1 MQISI
6 RNHVGKCA
14 LLCFYTIF
22 KRWHNSKCL
31 VGEKKRTMTVQDLCF
46 WMGHILDSSARIKL
60 HFPARLLVTLLR
72 SWRCWGERGRL
83 IRAWPELPSR
93 KAPLWLTPL
102 SSLSSP
108 LQLARWQVHV
118 EKRDNQL
125 PSPLVCLCPLLI
137 FPVSLSHSALATSFL
152 LLLIYWLFSLFFFHH
167 LYLMWIHIVSS

>member
-1 MQISI
+1 MYAKFMQISI

-31 VGEKKRTMTVQDLCF
+31 VGEKKENNDSAGPLL
-46 WMGHILDSSARIKL
+46 LDGTYFGFIS
-60 HFPARLLVTLLR
+60 PARLLVTLLR

-83 IRAWPELPSR
+83 IRAWPELPSW

-152 LLLIYWLFSLFFFHH
+152 LLLIYWLFSLSFFHH